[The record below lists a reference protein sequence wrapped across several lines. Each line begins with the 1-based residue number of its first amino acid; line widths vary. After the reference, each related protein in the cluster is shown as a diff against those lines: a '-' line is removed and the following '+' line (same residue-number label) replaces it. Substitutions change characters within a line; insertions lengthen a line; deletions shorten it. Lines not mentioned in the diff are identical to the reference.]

1 MPVGLRLDLVSSI
14 ILLPSNLS
22 SQLGYTDVIFVLED
36 VDAVSNVVKRRDGK
50 KTADIMHVENVDLPL
65 GKSIWRMLLESG
77 DENCQALVTTLLEK
91 SERLKSEATKPENLK
106 SLISGIA
113 DLPGLSLVGSSD
125 EALRKVGDRVIEAIG
140 RAMNG
145 KDAVNQFLYTHV
157 KPLMVLIENGAEIDD
172 ALVDVL
178 LSPIELTE
186 SPGLV
191 DVSYQHDDFNKAVP
205 DVFLNDDANDV
216 AFKSSNG
223 PYPGKAKKS
232 FIEKDCLNLSGL
244 LNVLDGVVETPGR
257 MLIMT
262 TNHPEMLD
270 PALIRPGRI
279 DKKFFLG
286 FMAALDIIL
295 LLEHYFQVK
304 ATTNQRIRV
313 EEAIHGNPSANRP
326 ALNST
331 PAQVEQLAAEH
342 DDMEDMI
349 CALEEKGRPRVLH
362 TMENLEKPSP
372 ACRASSVSTITF
384 GV

>member
-1 MPVGLRLDLVSSI
+1 M
-14 ILLPSNLS
+14 LPSNLF
-22 SQLGYTDVIFVLED
+22 SQLGYKDVIFVLED

-77 DENCQALVTTLLEK
+77 DETCQALVTSLLEK

-125 EALRKVGDRVIEAIG
+125 EALRKVGDRAIEDIG

-145 KDAVNQFLYTHV
+145 KDAVDQFLSTHV
-157 KPLMVLIENGAEIDD
+157 KPLMVLIESGAEVDD
-172 ALVDVL
+172 ALIDVL
-178 LSPIELTE
+178 FSPMKLTE

-191 DVSYQHDDFNKAVP
+191 LARDVSYQHDDFNKAVP

-216 AFKSSNG
+216 ADKSSDG
-223 PYPGKAKKS
+223 LLSKAKKS

-279 DKKFFLG
+279 DKKIFLG
-286 FMAALDIIL
+286 FMEALDIIL

-326 ALNST
+326 ALNLT

-349 CALEEKGRPRVLH
+349 RALEEKGRPRVLH